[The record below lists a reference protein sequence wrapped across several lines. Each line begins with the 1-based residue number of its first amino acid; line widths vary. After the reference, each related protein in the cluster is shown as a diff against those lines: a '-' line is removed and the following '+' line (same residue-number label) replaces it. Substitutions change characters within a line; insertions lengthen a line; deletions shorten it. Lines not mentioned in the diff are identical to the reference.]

1 MTAPATAG
9 PKSRKKR
16 LNPLKLDSLVLLLG
30 CLVLGWIVRQLGK
43 APPDLAPR
51 LNWWVLNIALPAL
64 VLDLIPSVKMD
75 SHLWFMPVAM
85 WLVFLGG
92 WAFAAL
98 VGRALGWSNARI
110 GATALAAG
118 LGNTALVGFPLIEML
133 RHKEALPFAAL
144 SDQLGCSIALAVG
157 GITIAA
163 IYGGGKPQPS
173 VILRRVLLFPPFL
186 ALVAGMII
194 GAFGGW
200 HPDAAAQ
207 TDGWRS
213 IAESVVARIGATLTP
228 VALFSIGLNFNLRMS
243 RERLGAASLALG
255 WKLAIA
261 PAMIV
266 ALGVLVGAKGL
277 VLAVAVLQAGMAPMA
292 SVPILCQQYNL
303 ETEVANAAL
312 GAGLAISL
320 FTIPFINTLLPA

>member
-1 MTAPATAG
+1 
-9 PKSRKKR
+9 
-16 LNPLKLDSLVLLLG
+16 
-30 CLVLGWIVRQLGK
+30 
-43 APPDLAPR
+43 
-51 LNWWVLNIALPAL
+51 
-64 VLDLIPSVKMD
+64 
-75 SHLWFMPVAM
+75 MPVAM

-133 RHKEALPFAAL
+133 RHREALPFAAFA
-144 SDQLGCSIALAVG
+144 DQLGCSIALAVG
-157 GITIAA
+157 GITVAA
-163 IYGGGKPQPS
+163 IYGGGKPQPR
-173 VILRRVLLFPPFL
+173 VILKRVLLFPPFL
-186 ALVAGMII
+186 ALVAGVII

-200 HPDAAAQ
+200 HPEGAPE
-207 TDGWRS
+207 GESWRS
-213 IAESVVARIGATLTP
+213 IAEGFVARIGATLTP
-228 VALFSIGLNFNLRMS
+228 VALFSIGLNFKLRMS
-243 RERLGAASLALG
+243 RDRFGAATLAMG

-261 PAMIV
+261 PAFIF
-266 ALGVLVGAKGL
+266 ALALLVGAQGL

-320 FTIPFINTLLPA
+320 ITVPFINTLLPV

>member
-1 MTAPATAG
+1 
-9 PKSRKKR
+9 
-16 LNPLKLDSLVLLLG
+16 LKIESLVLLLG
-30 CLVLGWIVRQLGK
+30 CLVLGWIVARLGK

-75 SHLWFMPVAM
+75 THLWFMPVAM

-98 VGRALGWSNARI
+98 AGRALGWSNARI

-133 RHKEALPFAAL
+133 RHKEALPFAAFA
-144 SDQLGCSIALAVG
+144 DQLGCSIALAVG

-163 IYGGGKPQPS
+163 IYGGGKPQPR
-173 VILRRVLLFPPFL
+173 VIVKRVLLFPPFL
-186 ALVAGMII
+186 ALVAGVII

-200 HPDAAAQ
+200 HPNGA
-207 TDGWRS
+207 TESESWRS
-213 IAESVVARIGATLTP
+213 IAESFVARIGATLTP
-228 VALFSIGLNFNLRMS
+228 VALFSIGLNFKLRMS
-243 RERLGAASLALG
+243 RDRLGAASLAMG
-255 WKLAIA
+255 WKLALA
-261 PAMIV
+261 PAFIF
-266 ALGVLVGAKGL
+266 ALALLVGAKGL

-320 FTIPFINTLLPA
+320 MSVPFINTLLPV

>member
-1 MTAPATAG
+1 
-9 PKSRKKR
+9 
-16 LNPLKLDSLVLLLG
+16 
-30 CLVLGWIVRQLGK
+30 VRQLGK

-98 VGRALGWSNARI
+98 IGRALGWSNARI

-163 IYGGGKPQPS
+163 IYGGGKPQPR
-173 VILRRVLLFPPFL
+173 VIFRRVLLFPPFL
-186 ALVAGMII
+186 ALVAGVII

-200 HPDAAAQ
+200 HPDGGASPPE
-207 TDGWRS
+207 GWRV
-213 IAESVVARIGATLTP
+213 IAEGFVARIGATLTP
-228 VALFSIGLNFNLRMS
+228 VALFSIGLNFTLRMS
-243 RERLGAASLALG
+243 RERLGAASLAMG

-261 PAMIV
+261 PALIF
-266 ALGVLVGAKGL
+266 ALGMVVGAKGL

-312 GAGLAISL
+312 GVGLAISL
-320 FTIPFINTLLPA
+320 VTVPYINTLLPV

>member
-1 MTAPATAG
+1 
-9 PKSRKKR
+9 
-16 LNPLKLDSLVLLLG
+16 LKLDSLVLLLG
-30 CLVLGWIVRQLGK
+30 CLVLGWLVRQFGK
-43 APPDLAPR
+43 PPSDLAPR

-64 VLDLIPSVKMD
+64 VLSLIPSVKMD

-98 VGRALGWSNARI
+98 IGRALGWSNARI
-110 GATALAAG
+110 GAAALAAG
-118 LGNTALVGFPLIEML
+118 LGNTALVGLPLIEML

-157 GITIAA
+157 GITVAA
-163 IYGGGKPQPS
+163 IYGGGKPSPR

-186 ALVAGMII
+186 ALITGVII
-194 GAFGGW
+194 GALGGW
-200 HPDAAAQ
+200 HPPDASP
-207 TDGWRS
+207 DGWRT

-228 VALFSIGLNFNLRMS
+228 VALFSIGLNFSLRMS
-243 RERLGAASLALG
+243 RDRLGAASLAMG

-261 PAMIV
+261 PV
-266 ALGVLVGAKGL
+266 LVFALGMLVGAKGL
-277 VLAVAVLQAGMAPMA
+277 ILAVAVLQAGMAPMA

-320 FTIPFINTLLPA
+320 FTVPFINTLLPA

>member
-1 MTAPATAG
+1 
-9 PKSRKKR
+9 
-16 LNPLKLDSLVLLLG
+16 LNPLKLDSLALLLG
-30 CLVLGWIVRQLGK
+30 CLVLGWLVRQFGK
-43 APPDLAPR
+43 TPPDLAPR

-118 LGNTALVGFPLIEML
+118 LGNTALVGFPLIEAL

-163 IYGGGKPQPS
+163 IYGGGKPEPR

-186 ALVAGMII
+186 ALVVGVII

-200 HPDAAAQ
+200 HPEGIAPSP
-207 TDGWRS
+207 DGWRA
-213 IAESVVARIGATLTP
+213 IAEGFVARIGATLTP

-243 RERLGAASLALG
+243 RDRLGAASLAMG
-255 WKLAIA
+255 WKIAIA
-261 PAMIV
+261 PAFIF
-266 ALGVLVGAKGL
+266 ALGLLVGAKGL

-320 FTIPFINTLLPA
+320 FTVPFINTLLPT

>member
-1 MTAPATAG
+1 
-9 PKSRKKR
+9 
-16 LNPLKLDSLVLLLG
+16 
-30 CLVLGWIVRQLGK
+30 
-43 APPDLAPR
+43 
-51 LNWWVLNIALPAL
+51 
-64 VLDLIPSVKMD
+64 
-75 SHLWFMPVAM
+75 M

-98 VGRALGWSNARI
+98 IGKRLGWSNARI
-110 GATALAAG
+110 GATALSAG

-144 SDQLGCSIALAVG
+144 SDQLGCSIALAIG

-173 VILRRVLLFPPFL
+173 VIARRVLLFPPFL
-186 ALVAGMII
+186 ALVAGVII

-200 HPDAAAQ
+200 HPDGVSQ
-207 TDGWRS
+207 PDGWRA
-213 IAESVVARIGATLTP
+213 IAESFVARIGATLTP
-228 VALFSIGLNFNLRMS
+228 VALFSIGLNFKLRMS
-243 RERLGAASLALG
+243 RERFGAASLALG

-261 PAMIV
+261 PAFV
-266 ALGVLVGAKGL
+266 FALATLVGAKGL
-277 VLAVAVLQAGMAPMA
+277 ILAVAVLQAGMAPMA

-320 FTIPFINTLLPA
+320 LTVPFINTLLPV

>member
-1 MTAPATAG
+1 M
-9 PKSRKKR
+9 KIE
-16 LNPLKLDSLVLLLG
+16 SLVLLLG
-30 CLVLGWIVRQLGK
+30 CLALGWIVARLGK

-75 SHLWFMPVAM
+75 THLWFMPVAM

-98 VGRALGWSNARI
+98 MGRALGWSNARI
-110 GATALAAG
+110 GAAALAAG

-163 IYGGGKPQPS
+163 IYGGGKPQPR
-173 VILRRVLLFPPFL
+173 VIIRRVLLFPPFL
-186 ALVAGMII
+186 ALVAGVII

-200 HPDAAAQ
+200 HPGDAGQDAGH
-207 TDGWRS
+207 TDGWRP
-213 IAESVVARIGATLTP
+213 IAESFVARIGATLTP
-228 VALFSIGLNFNLRMS
+228 VALFSIGLNFKLRMS
-243 RERLGAASLALG
+243 RDRLGAASLALG

-261 PAMIV
+261 PALIF
-266 ALGVLVGAKGL
+266 ALGMVAGAKGL

-312 GAGLAISL
+312 GAGLVISL
-320 FTIPFINTLLPA
+320 LSVPFINTLLPG

>member
-1 MTAPATAG
+1 
-9 PKSRKKR
+9 
-16 LNPLKLDSLVLLLG
+16 LKLDSLVLLLG
-30 CLVLGWIVRQLGK
+30 CLVLGWLVRQFVK
-43 APPDLAPR
+43 TPPDLAPR
-51 LNWWVLNIALPAL
+51 LNWWVLNVALPAL
-64 VLDLIPSVKMD
+64 VLDLIPNVKMD

-85 WLVFLGG
+85 WVVFLGG

-98 VGRALGWSNARI
+98 IGRALRWSNARI

-157 GITIAA
+157 GITVAA
-163 IYGGGKPQPS
+163 TYGGGRPQAR

-186 ALVAGMII
+186 ALVAGVII
-194 GAFGGW
+194 GVFGGW
-200 HPDAAAQ
+200 HPDGASPSP
-207 TDGWRS
+207 DSWRS
-213 IAESVVARIGATLTP
+213 IAESFVARIGATLTP

-243 RERLGAASLALG
+243 RDRLGAASLAMG
-255 WKLAIA
+255 WKIAIA
-261 PAMIV
+261 PALIFAFGM
-266 ALGVLVGAKGL
+266 LVGAKGL

-320 FTIPFINTLLPA
+320 VTVPFINTLLPA